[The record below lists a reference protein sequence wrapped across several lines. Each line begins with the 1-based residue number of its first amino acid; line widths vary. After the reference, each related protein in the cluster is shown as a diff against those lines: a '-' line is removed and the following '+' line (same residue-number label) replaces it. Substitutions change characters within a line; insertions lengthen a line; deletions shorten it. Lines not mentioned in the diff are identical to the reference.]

1 MVNMLNFLIVDEIIR
16 NALKEDGPYGDVTVS
31 SIVSP
36 FERAKADLIAK
47 EDGIICGLKV
57 FKRVFEILGEVEVE
71 FLVKDGD
78 QVNNSMII
86 GRVIGNAQNIL
97 IGERIALNLLQRMSG
112 IATLTNKY
120 VKKLEGLNTKILDT
134 RKTTPNL
141 RALEKYAV
149 KIGGGVNHRF
159 SLSDG
164 ILIKDNHIGYAGSI
178 KEAVKLARNNSSF
191 IRKIEIEVE
200 TEKQV
205 IEALEAGA
213 DIIMLDNMTPNLARD
228 MVKLIDGRAIT
239 ECSGNVTLDTVLE
252 YGKTGVDYISSG
264 ELTHSVKAFDI
275 SLKNLRKI

>member
-47 EDGIICGLKV
+47 ENGIICGLKV

-78 QVNNSMII
+78 QVNNSMVI